1 LVMMNQLLGLH
12 HGAVFVAF
20 ALEPTLALE

>member
-1 LVMMNQLLGLH
+1 MIQLLGLH

-20 ALEPTLALE
+20 ALDPTLALE

>member
-1 LVMMNQLLGLH
+1 MNQLLGLH